1 MKGEWHTEPLVIF
14 PFKTAQPDGTNFGSD
29 WEEEVNIVIK
39 ILNFVLNL
47 CLVLIGSR
55 LGGQNS

>member
-1 MKGEWHTEPLVIF
+1 MKDEWHTEPLVIF
-14 PFKTAQPDGTNFGSD
+14 PFKTAQADGTNFGSD
-29 WEEEVNIVIK
+29 WEEEVNIVVK

-55 LGGQNS
+55 LGGKNL